1 MKPIVIVPARLKSL
15 RLPNKIL
22 MDIHG
27 LPMIEHVRRRI
38 LISNLI
44 DDVYIATCDIEI
56 KEALEVYGAKVI
68 MTSENHKNGT
78 SRVAEAV
85 KSIDCDKLILVQG
98 DEPLLLPS
106 QLDQMV
112 KILLKDNDSKAW
124 NATGPIENEEE
135 FSKKSF
141 VKCSL
146 NDSKILNCFRSLP
159 SSSDFDIQTKDIRK
173 ILGIIAFTKEFLLE
187 LSKLKSGKI
196 ESTESIEQMRILEN
210 GYSITSIPFDKN
222 QASINEPDDL
232 EIVLQILNK
241 DKEQKE
247 LLTQVLEYKY

>member
-38 LISNLI
+38 LLSDLI
-44 DDVYIATCDIEI
+44 DDVYIATCDKEI
-56 KEALEVYGAKVI
+56 QETLEAYGAKVI

-112 KILLKDNDSKAW
+112 EILLKDNDSKAW

-135 FSKKSF
+135 LYKKSF
-141 VKCSL
+141 VKCSID
-146 NDSKILNCFRSLP
+146 NFKILNCFRSLP
-159 SSSDFDIQTKDIRK
+159 SISDFGMQTKNVRK
-173 ILGIIAFTKEFLLE
+173 ILGLIAFTKDFLIE
-187 LSKLKSGKI
+187 LSQFKSGKI
-196 ESTESIEQMRILEN
+196 EYTESIEQMRILEN
-210 GYSITSIPFDKN
+210 GYSITSIPFNKT

-232 EIVLQILNK
+232 EVVLQILK
-241 DKEQKE
+241 TDKEQKE
-247 LLTQVLEYKY
+247 LLTKVLEYKY

>member
-1 MKPIVIVPARLKSL
+1 MKPIVIIPARLKSL

-38 LISNLI
+38 LLSNLI
-44 DDVYIATCDIEI
+44 DDVYIATCDMEI
-56 KEALEVYGAKVI
+56 KEALEIYGAKVI
-68 MTSENHKNGT
+68 ITNENHNNGT

-85 KSIDCDKLILVQG
+85 KSIDCNKLILVQG

-112 KILLKDNDSKAW
+112 EVLLKDNDSNAW

-135 FSKKSF
+135 LYKKSF
-141 VKCSL
+141 VKCSI
-146 NDSKILNCFRSLP
+146 NESVILNCFRTLP
-159 SSSDFDIQTKDIRK
+159 SSSDFEIQTKNVRK
-173 ILGIIAFTKEFLLE
+173 ILGLIAFTKDFLIQ
-187 LSKLKSGKI
+187 LSKFKSGKI
-196 ESTESIEQMRILEN
+196 ESTESIEQMRIIEN
-210 GYSITSIPFDKN
+210 GYSITSIPFNKS

-232 EIVLQILNK
+232 EVVLQILNK

-247 LLTQVLEYKY
+247 LLTQVLEYKN